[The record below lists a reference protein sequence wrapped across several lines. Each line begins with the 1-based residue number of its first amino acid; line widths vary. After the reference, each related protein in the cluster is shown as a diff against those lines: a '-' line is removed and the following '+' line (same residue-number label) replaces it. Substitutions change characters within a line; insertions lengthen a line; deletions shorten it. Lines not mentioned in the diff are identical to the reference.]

1 MKFLILNGPN
11 MNLYTYEEPGVP
23 GCMDFEG
30 LLEYIAS
37 CCEQMGIQVDCF
49 QSNHEGDLI
58 DEIHNAA
65 GRVDGIVI
73 NAGGY
78 AQTSVAL
85 LDALRLAGV
94 PAVEVVPEDL
104 REKEPF
110 RKNDFVALG
119 CQGHFIGEG
128 PVGYVHACAYL
139 AQLIRLDERSGP
151 RMTM

>member
-58 DEIHNAA
+58 DEIQSVP
-65 GRVDGIVI
+65 GRGDGII
-73 NAGGY
+73 LNAGGY
-78 AQTSVAL
+78 AQTSVSI
-85 LDALRLAGV
+85 LDALRAVGL
-94 PAVEVVPEDL
+94 PAAEVALDDRCEA
-104 REKEPF
+104 EPF
-110 RKNDFVALG
+110 RKQDLVALG
-119 CQGHFIGEG
+119 CQGRFIGEG
-128 PVGYVHACAYL
+128 IQGYVHAAAYL
-139 AQLIRLDERSGP
+139 AQLIRMDAQPGIHIAN
-151 RMTM
+151 